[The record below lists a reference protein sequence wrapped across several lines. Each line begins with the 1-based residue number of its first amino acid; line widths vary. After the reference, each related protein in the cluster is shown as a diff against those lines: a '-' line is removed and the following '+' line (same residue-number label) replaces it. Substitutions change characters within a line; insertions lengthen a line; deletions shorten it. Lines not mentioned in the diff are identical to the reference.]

1 MAYKGIIL
9 AGGTGSRLSPL
20 TKIISKQLLPIYD
33 KPMIYYPL
41 STLMLM
47 GIKDIL
53 IITTPGDLVFFKRL
67 LDDGTSLG
75 IKITYK
81 IQKEPEGIP
90 QAIMIAEDFIQNDKV
105 ILILG
110 DNIFYG
116 HDLVPLLKKGLAIDK
131 GASIFVYRV
140 NDPERFGIVEFDKN
154 MKATNIQEKPKSPKS
169 NYAITGLFV
178 YCNDV
183 LQKTKLLKPSKRGEL
198 EITDLNNIY
207 LKQSELNVEILG
219 RGTAWLDT
227 GTFESLQDASL
238 FIKTIENRQGL
249 KISCPEEIAWRMKWI
264 SSSQLRKLAEKF
276 TNSSYGEYLFKLIR

>member
-1 MAYKGIIL
+1 MANKGIIL

-20 TKIISKQLLPIYD
+20 TKIISKQLLPVYD

-53 IITTPGDLVFFKRL
+53 IITTPDDLILFERL
-67 LDDGTSLG
+67 LDDGASLG

-90 QAIMIAEDFIQNDKV
+90 QALIIAEDFIQNDKV
-105 ILILG
+105 TLILG

-116 HDLVPLLKKGLAIDK
+116 HDLVPQLKKGLAIDK
-131 GASIFVYRV
+131 GATIFVYRV
-140 NDPERFGIVEFDKN
+140 NDPERFGIVEFDKS
-154 MKATNIQEKPKSPKS
+154 MRAINIQEKPKSPRS

-178 YCNDV
+178 YSNDV
-183 LQKTKLLKPSKRGEL
+183 LQKIKLLKPSKRGEL

-207 LKQSELNVEILG
+207 LEHSELNVEILG

-227 GTFESLQDASL
+227 GTFESLQEASL

-249 KISCPEEIAWRMKWI
+249 KISCPEEIAWRMEWI
-264 SSSQLRKLAEKF
+264 TSSQLRKLAEKF
-276 TNSSYGEYLFKLIR
+276 PKSSYGEYLLQLIR

>member
-198 EITDLNNIY
+198 EITDLLNRY
-207 LKQSELNVEILG
+207 KKKQQLYANYIG
-219 RGTAWLDT
+219 RGGAWLDT
-227 GTFESLQDASL
+227 GSIEDFY
-238 FIKTIENRQGL
+238 KTSAFVSAIENRQGF
-249 KISCPEEIAWRMKWI
+249 KISCIEEIALNNKWI
-264 SSSQLRKLAEKF
+264 SKKNIIEAIKF
-276 TNSSYGEYLFKLIR
+276 YGKCQYSDYLKKLI

>member
-53 IITTPGDLVFFKRL
+53 IITTPDDLIFFKRL
-67 LDDGTSLG
+67 LDDGTTLG

-81 IQKEPEGIP
+81 IQNEPGGIA
-90 QAIMIAEDFIQNDKV
+90 QAIMIGEEFIQNDKV

-116 HDLVPLLKKGLAIDK
+116 HDLVPQLRKGLAIDK
-131 GASIFVYRV
+131 GASIFIYRV

-154 MKATNIQEKPKSPKS
+154 MKATNIQEKPKNPKS

-178 YCNDV
+178 YSNDV
-183 LQKTKLLKPSKRGEL
+183 LQKAKLLKPSKRGEL
-198 EITDLNNIY
+198 EITDLNKIY
-207 LKQSELNVEILG
+207 LEQSELHVEILG

-227 GTFESLQDASL
+227 GTFESLQEASL

-249 KISCPEEIAWRMKWI
+249 KISCPEEIAWRMGWI
-264 SSSQLRKLAEKF
+264 TSSQLRKLAEKF
-276 TNSSYGEYLFKLIR
+276 PNSSYGEYLFKLIS